1 MGKQWVGSDI
11 SCHSQIELAL
21 SIERLMSVTGLQD
34 NMSERSSHLTHWVCE
49 CVHAILFA
57 NLEPD
62 LAQACFD
69 AYRHALDDA
78 AREGG
83 LVDWTSDEMWFS
95 ERFDASEMIRVGG
108 DPILHA
114 RRAGMA
120 HGRLLRTC
128 INSMM

>member
-1 MGKQWVGSDI
+1 MGKQREGSDI
-11 SCHSQIELAL
+11 SCHSQIESSL
-21 SIERLMSVTGLQD
+21 SIEQLMSVTGLQD
-34 NMSERSSHLTHWVCE
+34 NMSETSSHLMHWVCE

-69 AYRHALDDA
+69 AYRHALDGA
-78 AREGG
+78 PSEGG
-83 LVDWTSDEMWFS
+83 IVDWESNATWFS
-95 ERFDASEMIRVGG
+95 ERFDASQMISVGG

-114 RRAGMA
+114 RKAGME
-120 HGRLLRTC
+120 HGQLLKAC